1 MKAYYHKVW
10 GVLLLGW
17 LSLYM
22 VRVGLSPLLLPI
34 LDEFHLTYSQ
44 AGVLSGAVFWAY
56 AAMQIPSGYL
66 GDKWG
71 HRRFLLVGTLSWTI
85 LSFLTSL
92 VTTFGAL
99 ILVRLLT
106 GLAQGTYFGNDR
118 PLVVCSTPHDKMARG
133 QAISIVGM
141 GMGMGLGILCS
152 GQIAEV
158 WGWRWVF
165 VLYSIP
171 SLLAFTFIWKTIQEP
186 PRDECANHVS
196 FVSFSRVIANPRLLL
211 LCLSNFAVMYA
222 FWVLG
227 AWAPT
232 IFMEI
237 GVASTGYSGLYS
249 SILGFIGVPA
259 LLLSG
264 SLSDRLRRT
273 PQRSYAPVLLAITFI
288 AVLTL
293 AMGIALDLK
302 CSPFWFSVLLLFTGA
317 AIWSSFPPLYTLLAD
332 TVTPEILGTTFGI
345 LNTWGFI
352 ASLVAPWITGLLK
365 DMTNS
370 FAWAFYA
377 SAVVMVIGIICCSLA
392 FRMPSRMGRVITG

>member
-1 MKAYYHKVW
+1 MIAYYHRVW

-22 VRVGLSPLLLPI
+22 VRVGLSPLLVPI
-34 LDEFHLTYSQ
+34 MDEFHLTYSQ
-44 AGVLSGAVFWAY
+44 AGILSGAVFWAY
-56 AAMQIPSGYL
+56 AVMQIPSGYL

-85 LSFLTSL
+85 LCFLTSL
-92 VTTFGAL
+92 VTAFAAL

-106 GLAQGTYFGNDR
+106 GMAQGTYFGNDR
-118 PLVVCSTPHDKMARG
+118 PLVACSTPRDKMARG
-133 QAISIVGM
+133 QGISVIGM
-141 GMGMGLGILCS
+141 GIGMGLGILCA
-152 GQIAEV
+152 GRIAEV

-171 SLLAFTFIWKTIQEP
+171 SLLAFTFIWKVIQEP
-186 PRDECANHVS
+186 PRDECTSQVS
-196 FVSFSRVIANPRLLL
+196 FVRFSRVVADPRLLL
-211 LCLSNFAVMYA
+211 LCLSHFAVMYA

-237 GVASTGYSGLYS
+237 GVSSTGYSGLYS
-249 SILGFIGVPA
+249 SVLGFVGVPA

-273 PQRSYAPVLLAITFI
+273 PQGCYTPVLLSISLM
-288 AVLTL
+288 AVLTM
-293 AMGIALDLK
+293 AMGVALDLR
-302 CSPFWFSVLLLFTGA
+302 CGPLWFSLLLLFTGA
-317 AIWSSFPPLYTLLAD
+317 ATWSFFPPFYALLAEA
-332 TVTPEILGTTFGI
+332 VPPEILGTTFGI
-345 LNTWGFI
+345 ANTWGFL

-365 DMTNS
+365 DMTNGFS
-370 FAWAFYA
+370 WGFYA
-377 SAVVMVIGIICCSLA
+377 CAIVMVIGITSSALA
-392 FRMPSRMGRVITG
+392 SRMPSRITAA